1 MTMIR
6 IITDTASDLSIQDAK
21 DLDVTLLPMT
31 IEFGKESFKDRYE
44 IEPQEFYERLTT
56 SDDFPI
62 TSQVNPFEFKEV
74 LKKYAQAG
82 DDVIIITLGS
92 HFSGTFQRAHLA
104 ATNYDNVYV
113 VDSSTVTVAQ
123 QCLVRYAATLRDKGL
138 SAKEIVNKLNKNV
151 DNVRVLAIVDT
162 LEYLKKGGRI
172 SSAAAV
178 AGGLLSIKPIL
189 TTING
194 LATIVGKA
202 RGKKNANTLFKKLI
216 TEAGGIDY
224 NKPIAFAYSGTSSEG
239 LDAYL
244 EENKDMYQDKTDSL
258 YISQMGSSVGTH
270 GGPGVIAIGFFTPTA

>member
-1 MTMIR
+1 M
-6 IITDTASDLSIQDAK
+6 
-21 DLDVTLLPMT
+21 
-31 IEFGKESFKDRYE
+31 
-44 IEPQEFYERLTT
+44 
-56 SDDFPI
+56 
-62 TSQVNPFEFKEV
+62 
-74 LKKYAQAG
+74 
-82 DDVIIITLGS
+82 
-92 HFSGTFQRAHLA
+92 
-104 ATNYDNVYV
+104 
-113 VDSSTVTVAQ
+113 
-123 QCLVRYAATLRDKGL
+123 
-138 SAKEIVNKLNKNV
+138 